1 MATQTTNIPGSGY
14 GNVYLDSLIWG
25 CGWAGIA
32 TPIRYWFGSGAVATD
47 ESLIGAFTGKT
58 WSNAE
63 KSAFETAIGQYS
75 AVSNLRFT
83 PATSGSAAN
92 ADIVWWLASASDM
105 GGGGYLGM
113 HEVPDASW
121 TPIDGYFNY
130 QHSSWDSLDAG
141 GYGYVTVLHELGH
154 GMGLA
159 HPHDGGG
166 EADRTKFPGVTGPSS
181 TGTNGLNQGIWTT
194 MSYNDGWNKQPGS
207 SYAYGWQGTLMAF
220 DIAALQTLYGAN
232 TSTATGNNTYQ
243 LPATLGTGTY
253 WECIWDAGGTDT
265 LSNAGS
271 ARASTIN
278 LNAAPLTGANAGGYV
293 SWIPGIPGGFTIAN
307 DVVIE
312 NASGGSANDVLVGNA
327 EANTLNGGAGA
338 DSMTGG
344 AGNDTYY
351 VDNARDKL
359 IESSNGGLDRVYS
372 AISLTLANNLENLLL
387 LGDAGAA
394 RGTGNAL
401 NNTLSG
407 NADNNIL
414 SGQNGNDVLNGGGGA
429 DILTGGRGVDTF
441 EFLALGDMGV
451 GLGGRDVITD
461 FKAAQAD
468 KIDLSTVDADT
479 GTGGDQAFAYIG
491 AAAFSAAGQLRF
503 ENGILAGETTGDS
516 VADFEIQLTGVRSF
530 DAAAAIL

>member
-1 MATQTTNIPGSGY
+1 MATQTTNVNGSGY
-14 GNVYLDSLIWG
+14 GNLYLDSLIWG
-25 CGWAGIA
+25 CGWTGIG
-32 TPIRYWFGSGAVATD
+32 TPIRYWYGSGFVPAAD
-47 ESLIGAFTGKT
+47 SSIGQFTGAAWGNT
-58 WSNAE
+58 A
-63 KSAFETAIGQYS
+63 KSAFATAMDQYS
-75 AVSNLRFT
+75 AVSNLIFT
-83 PATSGSAAN
+83 EAQSGSAED
-92 ADIVWWLASASDM
+92 ADIVWWLAPQSAM
-105 GGGGYLGM
+105 GAGALGM

-121 TPIDGYFNY
+121 TPIYGYFNY
-130 QHSSWDSLDAG
+130 QHPSWQYLSEG
-141 GYGYVTVLHELGH
+141 QYGYITVIHELGH

-159 HPHDGGG
+159 HPHDEGG
-166 EADRTKFPGVTGPSS
+166 EGDATKFPGVTSPWSA
-181 TGTNGLNQGIWTT
+181 GTNGLNQGIWTT

-207 SYAYGWQGTLMAF
+207 SYDYGWQGTLMAF

-232 TSTATGNNTYQ
+232 NSTATGNNTYQ
-243 LPATLGTGTY
+243 LPETLGTGTY

-278 LNAAPLTGANAGGYV
+278 LNAAPLTGVNAGGYV
-293 SWIPGIPGGFTIAN
+293 SWIPGIPGGFSIAN
-307 DVVIE
+307 GVVIE
-312 NASGGSANDVLVGNA
+312 NAIGGLANDVLVGNA
-327 EANTLNGGAGA
+327 AANTLDGGTGA

-351 VDNARDKL
+351 VDNALDKL
-359 IESSNGGLDRVYS
+359 IELSNGGLDSVYS
-372 AISLTLANNLENLLL
+372 AIGLTLANNLENLFL

-401 NNTLSG
+401 ANTLSG

-414 SGQNGNDVLNGGGGA
+414 SGQNGNDVLNGYGGA
-429 DILTGGRGVDTF
+429 DILTGGRGGDTF

-468 KIDLSTVDADT
+468 KIDLSDVDADA

-491 AAAFSAAGQLRF
+491 AAVFSAAGQLRF
-503 ENGILAGETTGDS
+503 ENGILAGETTGDG